1 LPGIVQDGVN
11 GTLVRDDDFATAL
24 AAVPDYDPFAIAP
37 TVTRFGLDAWQ
48 AAMAAAWTE
57 LLDR

>member
-1 LPGIVQDGVN
+1 VQDGVN

-37 TVTRFGLDAWQ
+37 TVTRFGLEAWQ